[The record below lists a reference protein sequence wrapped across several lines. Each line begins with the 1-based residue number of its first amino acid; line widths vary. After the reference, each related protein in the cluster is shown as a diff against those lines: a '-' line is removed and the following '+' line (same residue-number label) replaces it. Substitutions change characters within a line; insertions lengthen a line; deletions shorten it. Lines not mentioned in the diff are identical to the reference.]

1 MIWLTKLWNGGFSLA
16 KSCILFSIVGYLL
29 SLCVTGFAAVFGS
42 LVFYVVYLLGVIYCV
57 VAFVGTWRSA
67 ARYEGNKLFAI
78 LARFVVVLG
87 FFSLI
92 SNAYY
97 GFR

>member
-1 MIWLTKLWNGGFSLA
+1 MADKALEWRIFFGKIMYFIFNRWLFAVPMCNRICGGVWKLG
-16 KSCILFSIVGYLL
+16 
-29 SLCVTGFAAVFGS
+29 
-42 LVFYVVYLLGVIYCV
+42 FYVVYLLGVIYCV

-97 GFR
+97 GLR